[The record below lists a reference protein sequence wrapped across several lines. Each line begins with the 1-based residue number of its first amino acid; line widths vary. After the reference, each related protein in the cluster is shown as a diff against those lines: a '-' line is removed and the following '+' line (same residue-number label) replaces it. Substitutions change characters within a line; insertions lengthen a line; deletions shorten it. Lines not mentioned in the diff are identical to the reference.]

1 MTMADKVTPMFGNE
15 LLITAGV
22 VLLVTAAA
30 VVGLIVLVARLVRGR
45 KQQP

>member
-1 MTMADKVTPMFGNE
+1 MTIADRVAPMFGNE

-22 VLLVTAAA
+22 VLLVAAAA
-30 VVGLIVLVARLVRGR
+30 VVGLIALVVRLVRGR